1 MVSEDVASPQAAG
14 PRCALSFAA
23 LQGLLSRVGGVAMA
37 VKWSKVAPYIE
48 NGLASRGNIE
58 RSSIVDAAYDDA
70 ADDDVVDAID
80 TLGSRIFMTVEETKA
95 FLLAQGAVEE

>member
-1 MVSEDVASPQAAG
+1 
-14 PRCALSFAA
+14 
-23 LQGLLSRVGGVAMA
+23 MA

-48 NGLASRGNIE
+48 NGLASRGNVE

-80 TLGSRIFMTVEETKA
+80 AMGSRVFNSVEEAKQ
-95 FLLAQGAVEE
+95 FLLSQGAVEE